1 MARLLGAS
9 GRFSAACGTASELNG
24 ASVTVEEALFPGA
37 GGATC
42 PPAGQ
47 DAPASVILPPM
58 SMFTSTFTDAF
69 ALLTTLDERVAEIVW
84 LSLKVSGG
92 AVLLGTLI
100 GLPLGAC
107 LAVGRFPGKNLASVL
122 VNGLMGLPSVV
133 VGVVVYLF
141 LSRSGPLGG
150 FGLLYT
156 PSAMVIAQ
164 TLLVI
169 PLMAAIARQV
179 VEDVWQRYAEELAVM
194 RFNWWQSVT
203 TLLYDCRYSLLVAV
217 LAGLGRAMSEVGAVM
232 IVGGNIDRATRVMT
246 TAIALETSKGDL
258 PLAIALGMVLVLII
272 LLLNALAFALRHWA
286 MRRFG

>member
-1 MARLLGAS
+1 MFAATFSDALMLL
-9 GRFSAACGTASELNG
+9 
-24 ASVTVEEALFPGA
+24 
-37 GGATC
+37 ATF
-42 PPAGQ
+42 
-47 DAPASVILPPM
+47 DH
-58 SMFTSTFTDAF
+58 
-69 ALLTTLDERVAEIVW
+69 RVAQIVG
-84 LSLKVSGG
+84 LSLKVSGA
-92 AVLLGTLI
+92 AVVLGTLI

-107 LAVGRFPGKNLASVL
+107 IAVGRFPGKSTLSVL

-141 LSRSGPLGG
+141 LSRSGPLGD

-156 PSAMVIAQ
+156 PSAMIAAQ

-179 VEDVWQRYAEELAVM
+179 VEDAWQRYAEELRVM
-194 RFNWWQSVT
+194 RFSWWQSVT
-203 TLLYDCRYSLLVAV
+203 TLLYDCRHSLLVAV

-258 PLAIALGMVLVLII
+258 PLAIALGLVLILII
-272 LLLNALAFALRHWA
+272 LALNAVAFALRQWA
-286 MRRFG
+286 MRRYG